1 MRHPNIVSVHAAG
14 EIDGQLY
21 YVMDYLPGETLRQR
35 LSREKRLPPDAVIRI
50 GSDIAD
56 ALDAASQ
63 AGVVHRDLKPE
74 NILLEGSVA
83 EPRAL
88 LADFGIAR
96 LVEGGGGHTD
106 PGTVAG
112 GPRRGPGPRAPF
124 PSRYRGSASRC
135 RSAPVDLGA
144 SIQKSPRCE
153 AIWLAPKR
161 QRQHAVTGVVAVA
174 GPHSGR
180 PGAGPRLARKR
191 PNSRLGPS
199 TRS

>member
-14 EIDGQLY
+14 EIDGQFY
-21 YVMDYLPGETLRQR
+21 YVMDDLPGETLRQR

-50 GSDIAD
+50 GSDIA
-56 ALDAASQ
+56 DAASQ

-106 PGTVAG
+106 PRQDSSDVEAWFGRIHRPTEGGALEPVAQ
-112 GPRRGPGPRAPF
+112 GP
-124 PSRYRGSASRC
+124 
-135 RSAPVDLGA
+135 
-144 SIQKSPRCE
+144 SPTHR
-153 AIWLAPKR
+153 
-161 QRQHAVTGVVAVA
+161 
-174 GPHSGR
+174 
-180 PGAGPRLARKR
+180 PRLDLWIGLRTHR
-191 PNSRLGPS
+191 RIVE
-199 TRS
+199 